1 VTFTVSIPDRVLRF
15 GLKPLVFIASLGP
28 AAWLVWAIATGNLS
42 ANPLSDLTNET
53 GIWALRFVCITL
65 AITPLRRLT
74 RWNQAIKFRR
84 MVGLFAFFYGTLHF
98 LTYIVVDRFAS
109 LVDFPDGYVAWST
122 ARHLAAA
129 IWEDIY
135 KRPFITIGFSAW
147 LTMLPLTLTSTAG
160 MIRRLGG
167 RAWNRLHRVIYGTGV
182 LVVIHYWWLVK
193 ADVSRPAAYG
203 VVVAVLLASRV
214 YWSRAGS
221 RRRVTAHA
229 TAKPLPTLQR
239 SR

>member
-1 VTFTVSIPDRVLRF
+1 VPIPDRVLRF
-15 GLKPLVFIASLGP
+15 GVKPLVFAASLAP
-28 AAWLVWAIATGNLS
+28 AGWLVWAIVTGNLS

-74 RWNQAIKFRR
+74 GWNQAIKFRR
-84 MVGLFAFFYGTLHF
+84 MTGLFAFFYGTLHV

-109 LVDFPDGYVAWST
+109 LVDFPDGYIAWST

-135 KRPFITIGFSAW
+135 KRPFITIGFTAW

-167 RAWNRLHRVIYGTGV
+167 RAWNRLHKLVYATGV
-182 LVVIHYWWLVK
+182 LVVVHYWWLVK
-193 ADVSRPAAYG
+193 ADISRPAAYG
-203 VVVAVLLASRV
+203 VVVALLLGTRL
-214 YWSRAGS
+214 YWARARTTRAAQPAPVG
-221 RRRVTAHA
+221 
-229 TAKPLPTLQR
+229 KPLGARR
-239 SR
+239 SVRL

>member
-1 VTFTVSIPDRVLRF
+1 MLRF
-15 GLKPLVFIASLGP
+15 GLKPLVFVASLAP
-28 AAWLVWAIATGNLS
+28 AAWLVWAILTGNLS

-65 AITPLRRLT
+65 AITPLRRAT
-74 RWNQAIKFRR
+74 GWNQAITFRR
-84 MVGLFAFFYGTLHF
+84 MTGLFAFFYGTLHF

-109 LVDFPDGYVAWST
+109 LVDFPDGYIAWST

-135 KRPFITIGFSAW
+135 KRPYITIGFTAW
-147 LTMLPLTLTSTAG
+147 MTMLPLTLTSTAG

-167 RAWNRLHRVIYGTGV
+167 RAWNRLHKLVYATGV
-182 LVVIHYWWLVK
+182 LVVVHYWWLVK

-203 VVVAVLLASRV
+203 VVVALLL
-214 YWSRAGS
+214 GS
-221 RRRVTAHA
+221 RLYWARVRLARA
-229 TAKPLPTLQR
+229 TRPAPVGKPLSTAQR